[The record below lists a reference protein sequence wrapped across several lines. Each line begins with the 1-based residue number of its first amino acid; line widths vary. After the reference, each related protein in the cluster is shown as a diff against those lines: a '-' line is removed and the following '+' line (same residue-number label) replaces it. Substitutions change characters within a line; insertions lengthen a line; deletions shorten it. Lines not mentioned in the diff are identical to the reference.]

1 MMIPAWLLAVLC
13 FVSATMLTARLAIDR
28 RHSTQAL
35 AAPPL
40 IFLGVIYGLTAL
52 NALGLASPDVRAN
65 VIRWPILLLVTAI
78 GLSNLLSIVQVRRGR
93 GS

>member
-1 MMIPAWLLAVLC
+1 MIPAWLMAALC
-13 FVSATMLTARLAIDR
+13 FASATVVGIRLLLDR
-28 RHSTQAL
+28 RRSAQAL
-35 AAPPL
+35 VAPPL